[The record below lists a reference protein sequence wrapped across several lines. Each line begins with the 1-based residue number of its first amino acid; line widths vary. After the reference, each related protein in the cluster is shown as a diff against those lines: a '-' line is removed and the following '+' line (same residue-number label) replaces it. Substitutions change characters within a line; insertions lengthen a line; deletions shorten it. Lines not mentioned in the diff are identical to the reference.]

1 MKRATFALLALWA
14 ALPPTAAAGDLFGG
28 YSMMRVSDHQVNGG
42 AVSWSWPLGR
52 HVRLVVE
59 GSIERGLVAGEN
71 LDEWAILG
79 GPVLTPWRERR
90 FSPFV
95 HAKAGFVRSR
105 QQVEVFGVAIG
116 PDGLCDGGCPYSSG
130 GGAEF
135 GGGLDYRLS
144 DRLALRV
151 PQVDYRVTWLDGA
164 NANRLRLSA
173 GVIYRWS
180 D

>member
-1 MKRATFALLALWA
+1 MRAATFALLALWA
-14 ALPPTAAAGDLFGG
+14 VPQAAAAGDLFGG
-28 YSMMRVSDHQVNGG
+28 YSIMRVDDHQVSGG
-42 AVSWSWPLGR
+42 TVSWSWPLGR
-52 HVRLVVE
+52 LVRLAVE
-59 GSIERGLVAGEN
+59 GSLERGLVAGED
-71 LDEWAILG
+71 LDEWAFLG
-79 GPVLTPWRERR
+79 GPVLTPWREGR

-105 QQVEVFGVAIG
+105 RQVEVFGVTIG
-116 PDGLCDGGCPYSSG
+116 PDGVCDGGCPYSAG

-144 DRLALRV
+144 DRFALRV
-151 PQVDYRVTWLDGA
+151 PQVDYRVTWLDDA

-173 GVIYRWS
+173 GVIYRWR